1 MRFEEAYEGWQERRL
16 TQEEAGRL
24 LGMSER
30 NFRRYVGRY
39 EADGLQGLIDRR
51 VEQIS
56 SRRAPVDE
64 VMRLVNLY
72 QSRHDGWNVQHFHA
86 WYRRDGVGTRSYTWV
101 KNAMQD
107 CRFRC
112 DQGTP
117 DECAGQFTIGTGRY
131 GPVPQ
136 WHGIFADKDDFY
148 SHLRKAGFLFH
159 SEADEI
165 GDAEILALWDIEK
178 KKTAERKKKSS

>member
-1 MRFEEAYEGWQERRL
+1 MPHRCRHRLKNDPQAVLGVFLYCRQRRFDQ
-16 TQEEAGRL
+16 
-24 LGMSER
+24 M
-30 NFRRYVGRY
+30 
-39 EADGLQGLIDRR
+39 
-51 VEQIS
+51 
-56 SRRAPVDE
+56 
-64 VMRLVNLY
+64 
-72 QSRHDGWNVQHFHA
+72 
-86 WYRRDGVGTRSYTWV
+86 
-101 KNAMQD
+101 

>member
-56 SRRAPVDE
+56 SRRAPVEE

-72 QSRHDGWNVQHFHA
+72 QSWHDDWNVQHFHDL
-86 WYRRDGVGTRSYTWV
+86 YRRDGVGTRSYTWV
-101 KNAMQD
+101 KNAPPD
-107 CRFRC
+107 CRFRF
-112 DQGTP
+112 DQCAP
-117 DECAGQFTIGTGRY
+117 NECAGQFTIGTTTLN
-131 GPVPQ
+131 
-136 WHGIFADKDDFY
+136 WSIFGWRQEAELLERAAEVFA
-148 SHLRKAGFLFH
+148 HLPPLSG
-159 SEADEI
+159 SQDEP
-165 GDAEILALWDIEK
+165 AELCH
-178 KKTAERKKKSS
+178 